1 MSSTSEILYFNKC
14 LRIFP
19 IFYCGRYIPV
29 WYTPINHGH
38 CIFIIY
44 IYNSAGR
51 KRTNQFSAGNLGN
64 LGHFFQAYSISDMR
78 KLGII
83 FPTFST
89 FPRFPSFQFTIFP
102 FFKKKNFPEISHL
115 LGIEKNLKLRNLRN
129 FYFSSK
135 SYWNLSDFISVHFS
149 VVFKF

>member
-1 MSSTSEILYFNKC
+1 MFTYFSNFLLWAVYPSMVHSNKSWA
-14 LRIFP
+14 LHFH
-19 IFYCGRYIPV
+19 Y
-29 WYTPINHGH
+29 
-38 CIFIIY
+38 IY

-102 FFKKKNFPEISHL
+102 FFKKKKFPRNFPPFGYRTKS
-115 LGIEKNLKLRNLRN
+115 KT
-129 FYFSSK
+129 SK
-135 SYWNLSDFISVHFS
+135 SQ
-149 VVFKF
+149 KFLFFF